1 MRKTF
6 LEHINILP
14 VGIRKRAIIR
24 AVNKNGGDARCL
36 FNTYK
41 RYSDALN
48 NSFCWSNTPEGH
60 SFWSQVHI
68 GEIKEA
74 VLLNKDILKSTK
86 P

>member
-1 MRKTF
+1 MRKTL
-6 LEHINILP
+6 LEHINIFP
-14 VGIRKRAIIR
+14 IGIRKRAIVR

-36 FNTYK
+36 FKTYGS
-41 RYSDALN
+41 YYDAIN
-48 NSFCWSNTPEGH
+48 DSFCWSDTPEGH
-60 SFWSQVHI
+60 IFWSQVHN